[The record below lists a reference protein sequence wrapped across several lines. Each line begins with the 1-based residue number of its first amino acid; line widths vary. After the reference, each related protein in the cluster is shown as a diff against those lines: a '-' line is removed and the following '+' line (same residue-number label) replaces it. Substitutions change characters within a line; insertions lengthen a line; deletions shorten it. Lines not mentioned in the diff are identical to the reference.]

1 MAAIRRDRAR
11 NRSKDRADDMVCESD
26 STSGDWP
33 TVLHVTHAKAG
44 SQWIHKILHYCASDR
59 IVTPQYGMVQFLQ
72 VPVRSGAIYPTL
84 YLTRQELDQV
94 VLPSNSRRFVI
105 IRDLRDTLV
114 SWYFS
119 VKVSHAIDHPITL
132 EHRVALKAR
141 SLEDGLIWCAENAGF
156 GRCADIQRSWYD
168 SGERLIRYE
177 ELLKRDEEVLTRLLL
192 DECGLPIGRA
202 HLRAAVHAC
211 RFERLTGRSPGVE
224 NVSSHERKGI
234 AGDWRNYFTDRV
246 KDVFKDRFGLLL
258 LATGYESDPDW

>member
-1 MAAIRRDRAR
+1 MACGSNSTRA
-11 NRSKDRADDMVCESD
+11 
-26 STSGDWP
+26 DWP

-59 IVTPQYGMVQFLQ
+59 IVTPQYGMVQFLH

-84 YLTRQELDQV
+84 YLTRKEFDQV

-119 VKVSHAIDHPITL
+119 MKVNHAADHPVTL
-132 EHRVALKAR
+132 EYRAALNAR
-141 SLEDGLIWCAENAGF
+141 SLEDGLIWSAENAGF
-156 GRCADIQRSWYD
+156 GVCADIQRSWHD

-177 ELLKRDEEVLTRLLL
+177 ELLKSDEEVLTRVLL
-192 DECGLPIGRA
+192 DECGLPIERA
-202 HLRAAVHAC
+202 RLQAAVHAC
-211 RFERLTGRSPGVE
+211 RFERLTGRAPGKE
-224 NVSSHERKGI
+224 DISSHERKGI